1 MILVILEI
9 FPIFGKKKRKKKHF
23 NYNEKWKFFLEQ
35 KNFDGLL
42 PILWTG
48 HAGVRRRGRW
58 AGRRAGVRGAQ
69 GWRAWGAG
77 LACVGRWAGVRGT
90 LGRGARQAGS
100 ASGRRAGARGMRGMA
115 RGVRGRGAAGR
126 AELARHRRGAR
137 GHARPGRGLGAW
149 AWAVHSVHSAH
160 FRSVLT
166 RFFFLSHQMN
176 TVHCKI
182 KFFRKKKYLLNSNKI
197 K

>member
-9 FPIFGKKKRKKKHF
+9 FPIFGKKKKNF
-23 NYNEKWKFFLEQ
+23 NYNEKMEIFFLEQ

-58 AGRRAGVRGAQ
+58 GAGLGVRGAQ

-90 LGRGARQAGS
+90 LGRGARQAGR
-100 ASGRRAGARGMRGMA
+100 ASGRRAGHARQ
-115 RGVRGRGAAGR
+115 GA
-126 AELARHRRGAR
+126 RGAR
-137 GHARPGRGLGAW
+137 QGRCWARGAREAQALCARPCTVSHAFLLLVCGA
-149 AWAVHSVHSAH
+149 
-160 FRSVLT
+160 
-166 RFFFLSHQMN
+166 
-176 TVHCKI
+176 
-182 KFFRKKKYLLNSNKI
+182 
-197 K
+197 